1 MLSLIPSHPQRLPLP
16 GGQVQAPPVAARAVE
31 LRLAAGNPDRMPFRI
46 VVVPP
51 DVPVGAI
58 GDWFPVALPEEAEPT
73 WEDAAWQ

>member
-1 MLSLIPSHPQRLPLP
+1 
-16 GGQVQAPPVAARAVE
+16 
-31 LRLAAGNPDRMPFRI
+31 MPFRI